1 MKHNKNKIVTRMMEE
16 EMQAFR
22 IIIIILATTSL
33 TKKCSN
39 EALFSQHAKE

>member
-1 MKHNKNKIVTRMMEE
+1 MMEE
-16 EMQAFR
+16 EMQACC

-39 EALFSQHAKE
+39 KGFISQHAKEQIVINY